1 MRPQIMLSA
10 SLLAAGLALPLS
22 SVSYA
27 NVVISIDKSTQR
39 MLVAVDG
46 ATRYDWAVSTGRPGY
61 DTPNGTFKPNRME
74 AEHFSKEY
82 ENAPMPHSIFFDM
95 AGHAIHGF
103 SDVPH
108 LGLAVSHGCVRL
120 SPDHAATLYSLVQ
133 AAGMA
138 NTAVIVSGHTPAG
151 RGPIVAQRRAPTE
164 ETAAAEQPMPI
175 APAYGQRPAPYY
187 GQPYYQQYGQRTSGQ
202 IYYDQYGRAYYRQPV
217 YARPVYRQPQPQYAR
232 PFTLY

>member
-1 MRPQIMLSA
+1 MRPQTILSA

-46 ATRYDWAVSTGRPGY
+46 TTRYDWPVSTGRPGY
-61 DTPNGTFKPNRME
+61 DTPSGTFKPNRME
-74 AEHFSKEY
+74 VEHFSKEY

-95 AGHAIHGF
+95 NGHAIHGF
-103 SDVPH
+103 FDVPH

-120 SPDHAATLYSLVQ
+120 SPADAATLYSLVQ
-133 AAGMA
+133 AAGMG
-138 NTAVIVSGHTPAG
+138 NTAVVVSGHTPAG
-151 RGPIVAQRRAPTE
+151 RGPIVAQRRTPAE

-187 GQPYYQQYGQRTSGQ
+187 GQPAYGQ
-202 IYYDQYGRAYYRQPV
+202 IYYDQYGRSYYRLPA
-217 YARPVYRQPQPQYAR
+217 YGRPVYRQPQPQYAR